1 MPKVLIMS
9 DSHGWTE
16 EVAVIRDRHKEE
28 VDQFIHCG
36 DSELDADAPELEQFM
51 KVAGNCDM
59 DSRFPDESHFSVGSL
74 HFYVAHGHLHQV
86 KSTLMPL
93 SYRAEEVG
101 AQVICF
107 GHTHI
112 AGAER
117 VDNQLFI
124 NPGSIRLPRG
134 RSEHTYAILSWEDK
148 GEITVEFKDW
158 NGKTIEEMMYR
169 TSLD

>member
-16 EVAVIRDRHKEE
+16 EVAEIVKRHKDEI
-28 VDQFIHCG
+28 DQFIHCG
-36 DSELDADAPELEQFM
+36 DSELDADAPELENFM
-51 KVAGNCDM
+51 KVAGNCDA
-59 DSRFPDESHFSVGSL
+59 DTRLPDESHFTVGDL

-101 AQVICF
+101 AQVVCF
-107 GHTHI
+107 GHTHM

-134 RSEHTYAILSWEDK
+134 RREHTYAILRWEDK
-148 GEITVEFKDW
+148 DEIIVEFKDLD
-158 NGKTIEEMMYR
+158 GKSIEDMMYK
-169 TSLD
+169 TSLI

>member
-16 EVAVIRDRHKEE
+16 EVAEIRDRHMEE

-51 KVAGNCDM
+51 KVAGNCDL
-59 DSRFPDESHFSVGSL
+59 DSRLPDESYFSVGSL
-74 HFYVAHGHLHQV
+74 DFYVAHGHMHQV

-101 AQVICF
+101 AQVVCF
-107 GHTHI
+107 GHTHM

-134 RSEHTYAILSWEDK
+134 RREHTYAILSWEDK
-148 GEITVEFKDW
+148 GNITVEFKDLD
-158 NGKTIEEMMYR
+158 GKTVEGLVYQ
-169 TSLD
+169 TSLN